1 MTTTRFLKGS
11 ASADLPSLLNNG
23 ISPNK
28 SPDSINAT
36 KDSLPSNERF
46 PIAILPRVTI

>member
-1 MTTTRFLKGS
+1 MTITEDSSNAR

-46 PIAILPRVTI
+46 L